1 MTTEPALPASYQ
13 RGSLQYFARK
23 LNCGICC
30 ERLGRGKTGALPTH
44 FATSSEKG
52 NDKRMQ
58 KVERVVSREEFLIF
72 LLPRVGFSKR
82 KLGRL
87 GTNLDSFGTKVR
99 PSEPAESML
108 KKKFIHQS
116 SESRHPDSAMQSNKM
131 ERKTAPKFHK
141 IRQTVAFTVE
151 QATTPKTTFPPTD
164 SLLRKCLSVW

>member
-1 MTTEPALPASYQ
+1 MNLLIISKFVCTQLPAFRSADCNLGRTFMTTEPALPASYQ

-23 LNCGICC
+23 LSCGICC
-30 ERLGRGKTGALPTH
+30 ERLGRGKTGALPAH

-99 PSEPAESML
+99 PTEPAESML
-108 KKKFIHQS
+108 KKIH
-116 SESRHPDSAMQSNKM
+116 P
-131 ERKTAPKFHK
+131 
-141 IRQTVAFTVE
+141 
-151 QATTPKTTFPPTD
+151 
-164 SLLRKCLSVW
+164 SVF